1 MRTAVLLA
9 AAALTAGCA
18 TASESSAA
26 PSTGPSSVSP
36 SVSPSVQPSSAV
48 PPVPDIEA
56 ELVRLRTDE
65 AVGGRVQVRITD
77 TGNAP
82 FTVTAVALDSPG
94 FERLG
99 ATAVEAAFAPGRTI
113 DLPAPYGAPVCSSPP
128 LPAAAQATVVRP
140 DGTVEDLRL
149 PLAAAVLERIHTE
162 ECAALDVLAVVDIE
176 VTGLRDDG
184 DALRGDLVLAR
195 RSGGETV
202 TVHRLGRS
210 VLIAAAADELPL
222 ELARDAEDASTSVGF
237 TPASCDPHVLSET
250 KKPYVFPLAVTVG
263 DGEEVSL
270 DLPLDD
276 AGRGQLAALVQR
288 VCVQGR

>member
-1 MRTAVLLA
+1 MLVV

-18 TASESSAA
+18 TASRPSATPASGTSS
-26 PSTGPSSVSP
+26 SP
-36 SVSPSVQPSSAV
+36 SVEPSPAV
-48 PPVPDIEA
+48 PPVQGIEA
-56 ELVRLRTDE
+56 EVVRLRTDE

-82 FTVTAVALDSPG
+82 FTVTAVALDSAG

-99 ATAVEAAFAPGRTI
+99 ATAVEAAFEPGRTI
-113 DLPAPYGAPVCSSPP
+113 DLPTPYGAPVCSSPP

-140 DGTVEDLRL
+140 DGTAEDVRL
-149 PLAAAVLERIHTE
+149 PLAAEVLERIHAE
-162 ECAALDVLAVVDIE
+162 ECAALAVLAVVDIE
-176 VTGLRDDG
+176 VTGLREDG
-184 DALRGDLVLAR
+184 DALRGDLTPTR
-195 RSGGETV
+195 RSGDEAV

-210 VLIAAAADELPL
+210 VLFAASADELPL
-222 ELARDAEDASTSVGF
+222 ELARDAEDASTPIGF

-250 KKPYVFPLAVTVG
+250 KKPYVFPLGVKVG
-263 DGEEVSL
+263 DGAKVSL